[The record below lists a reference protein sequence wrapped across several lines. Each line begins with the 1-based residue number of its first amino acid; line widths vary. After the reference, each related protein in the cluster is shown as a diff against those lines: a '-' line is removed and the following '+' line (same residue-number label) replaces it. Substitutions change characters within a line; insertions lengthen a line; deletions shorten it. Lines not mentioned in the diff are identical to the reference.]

1 MAFGGG
7 NAASIKVESM
17 DTTQNTSFSKTTAR
31 TIAVDKGVSSSAV
44 KIDTTTA
51 TIKEDSDVVSQTR
64 SGSAPV
70 SVISSAQSLDPSKKD
85 SG

>member
-1 MAFGGG
+1 MASGG
-7 NAASIKVESM
+7 ASNKVESM
-17 DTTQNTSFSKTTAR
+17 DTTQQLTSSSKPKTD
-31 TIAVDKGVSSSAV
+31 DKVSSLKTDS
-44 KIDTTTA
+44 TA
-51 TIKEDSDVVSQTR
+51 TSSKEDIDVVSQTK

>member
-1 MAFGGG
+1 MASGG
-7 NAASIKVESM
+7 NAASSTEENM
-17 DTTQNTSFSKTTAR
+17 DTAQKTPSSKTTANEKR
-31 TIAVDKGVSSSAV
+31 LNSSVV
-44 KIDTTTA
+44 KTEPS
-51 TIKEDSDVVSQTR
+51 IKEDNDVVSQTR